1 MFLQDAQKLGLH
13 VRANVT
19 DLIKK
24 AGAALSFLKQSSF
37 IRNRSG
43 KCSPHMAEQ
52 FAFEERLAE
61 RAAVHGHKWAAR
73 PGTMLVNGLSN
84 QLLAGA
90 AFSENQHRAFSGS
103 DSSDCLIHF
112 HHDGGFAD
120 DRPWLLRV
128 FSFFSA
134 CAFSILDC
142 ALRQRSGHSLFELL
156 QIHGLGDK
164 IKSSFMNRLDG
175 GFYRA
180 KSGHHDD
187 GKRGMF
193 LM

>member
-1 MFLQDAQKLGLH
+1 MEQPANIANRDATMMLTATGIAQK
-13 VRANVT
+13 VFR
-19 DLIKK
+19 
-24 AGAALSFLKQSSF
+24 
-37 IRNRSG
+37 
-43 KCSPHMAEQ
+43 
-52 FAFEERLAE
+52 
-61 RAAVHGHKWAAR
+61 
-73 PGTMLVNGLSN
+73 
-84 QLLAGA
+84 
-90 AFSENQHRAFSGS
+90 
-103 DSSDCLIHF
+103 
-112 HHDGGFAD
+112 HDGGFAD

-128 FSFFSA
+128 FDFFSA